1 MNPTRAHLFPQD
13 THKIKKFEKNEK
25 TLFKSGFIFQNHG
38 FLWDSGNIVKEKNT
52 KKGDR
57 FDSFFGIRPVIL
69 QESCRANRVR
79 ASLLFTYCFEAGRSF
94 GVAVVIG
101 GRGLGAA
108 CITGW
113 GDGCDWN
120 GGF

>member
-79 ASLLFTYCFEAGRSF
+79 ASLLFTYCFEAAGFWCCGRDWRAGF
-94 GVAVVIG
+94 
-101 GRGLGAA
+101 GAA
-108 CITGW
+108 CMTGW